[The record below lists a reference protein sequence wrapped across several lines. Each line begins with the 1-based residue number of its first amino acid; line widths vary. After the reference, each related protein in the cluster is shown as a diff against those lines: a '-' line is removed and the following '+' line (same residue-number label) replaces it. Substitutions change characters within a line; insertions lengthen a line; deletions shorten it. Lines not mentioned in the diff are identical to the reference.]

1 MKKILT
7 LILVLTCAFAL
18 FSCGDDETPAPVY
31 TEDAAEFIS
40 AFAATTVSNLK
51 VTVTAQTAEG
61 TLTSTYTTA
70 YNADKSGTMTYAIE
84 TIPGVDSVEDIVVV
98 EGTVTFDKD
107 GNYSDGGEISGKLG
121 ATGVNKFNISS
132 NAIKTF
138 SVDGNVLAITVPAA
152 DTQAVIGY
160 AIGSDALVTV
170 TKADGKITSIALSY
184 TGVSIVCEYNK

>member
-1 MKKILT
+1 MKKILA

-18 FSCGDDETPAPVY
+18 FACGEEETPEPVY

-40 AFAATTVSNLK
+40 AFAATTVSTLK

-61 TLTSTYTTA
+61 ALTSTYTTV
-70 YNADKSGTMTYAIE
+70 YNADKTGTMTYAIE
-84 TIPGVDSVEDIVVV
+84 TIPGLDSTDDIVLV

-121 ATGVNKFNISS
+121 ATGVKFNINSS
-132 NAIKTF
+132 AIKKF
-138 SVDGNVLAITVPAA
+138 SVDGNVLGITVPAA

-160 AIGSDALVTV
+160 AIDSDALVTV